1 MRFSLSTSGTLSAG
15 RCRLSSKRAKRTTP
29 YEPYDALGM
38 IEADR
43 EYAKHRLEM
52 VWATSITTIESSDN
66 ILIRIKKFK
75 EGD

>member
-1 MRFSLSTSGTLSAG
+1 M
-15 RCRLSSKRAKRTTP
+15 SSKRAKRTET

-52 VWATSITTIESSDN
+52 VWATSITTIESSDD
-66 ILIRIKKFK
+66 IVIRIKKFK
-75 EGD
+75 ERN